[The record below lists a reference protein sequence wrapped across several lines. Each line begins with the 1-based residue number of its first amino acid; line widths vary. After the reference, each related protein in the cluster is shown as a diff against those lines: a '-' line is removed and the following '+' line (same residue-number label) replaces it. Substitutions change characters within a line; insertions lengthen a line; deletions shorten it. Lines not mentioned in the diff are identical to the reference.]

1 MLQRKVNHIENAV
14 HPDLVARYNRI
25 KTRRARLRETMTANL
40 NEKSSRTQSEAGGT
54 QAGGSRG
61 LSSAARWFE
70 LKPLLAIAAIGLAG
84 FGFAQFADAVM
95 EGETRRFDEWV
106 LLALREPGNLANPIG
121 PQWFEEMVRDVTAL
135 GSTIVLT
142 LSVVIVAAYL
152 IMTQRPQKAAFLVV
166 AVAVGSLINRLL
178 KLGYARPR
186 PDIVAHGQYVT
197 TESFPSGHSANATIV
212 YLMLGMMLARVEPSY
227 PVKVFIISVCGLIAI
242 MVGLSRIYLGVH
254 WPTDVLAGW
263 AVGGSWVLMCWYLLL
278 RLQPS
283 GTRR

>member
-1 MLQRKVNHIENAV
+1 
-14 HPDLVARYNRI
+14 
-25 KTRRARLRETMTANL
+25 MTADPNQ
-40 NEKSSRTQSEAGGT
+40 KQSQTHKQADGGT
-54 QAGGSRG
+54 GI
-61 LSSAARWFE
+61 SSAARWLE
-70 LKPLLAIAAIGLAG
+70 LKPLLAVAAIGVAG
-84 FGFAQFADAVM
+84 FGFALFADEVM

-106 LLALREPGNLANPIG
+106 LLALRDPGNLADPIG
-121 PQWFEEMVRDVTAL
+121 PLWFEEMVRDVTAL
-135 GSTIVLT
+135 GSTVVLT
-142 LSVVIVAAYL
+142 LAVIVVAGYL
-152 IMTQRPQKAAFLVV
+152 LITRAREKAVFLIV
-166 AVAVGSLINRLL
+166 AVVMGSLINRLL

-212 YLMLGMMLARVEPSY
+212 YLMLGMMLARVEESY
-227 PVKVFIISVCGLIAI
+227 PAKIFIVSVCVIVALL
-242 MVGLSRIYLGVH
+242 VGLSRIYLGVH

>member
-1 MLQRKVNHIENAV
+1 
-14 HPDLVARYNRI
+14 
-25 KTRRARLRETMTANL
+25 MTADLHDQNDPA
-40 NEKSSRTQSEAGGT
+40 RQRAGGM
-54 QAGGSRG
+54 RG
-61 LSSAARWFE
+61 LSSAARRFE
-70 LKPLLAIAAIGLAG
+70 LRPLLAIAAIGLAG

-106 LLALREPGNLANPIG
+106 LLALRAPGDPADPVG
-121 PQWFEEMVRDVTAL
+121 PLWFEEMVRDVTAL
-135 GSTIVLT
+135 GSTVVLT
-142 LSVVIVAAYL
+142 LAVIVVTAYL
-152 IMTQRPQKAAFLVV
+152 IMTKRSQKAAFLVF
-166 AVAVGSLINRLL
+166 AVAMGSLINRLL

-212 YLMLGMMLARVEPSY
+212 YLMLGMMLARVESSY
-227 PVKVFIISVCGLIAI
+227 PVKVFIVSVCTLIAI
-242 MVGLSRIYLGVH
+242 LVGLSRVYLGVH

-283 GTRR
+283 GTRS

>member
-1 MLQRKVNHIENAV
+1 
-14 HPDLVARYNRI
+14 
-25 KTRRARLRETMTANL
+25 MTVEPNQQQGPSAN
-40 NEKSSRTQSEAGGT
+40 
-54 QAGGSRG
+54 QASGGSG
-61 LSSAARWFE
+61 ISSAARRFE
-70 LKPLLAIAAIGLAG
+70 LKPLLAIAAIGVAG
-84 FGFAQFADAVM
+84 FGFAMFADQVM
-95 EGETRRFDEWV
+95 EGGTRRLDESL
-106 LLALREPGNLANPIG
+106 LLALRDPGNLADPIG
-121 PQWFEEMVRDVTAL
+121 PLWFEEMVRDVTAL

-142 LSVVIVAAYL
+142 LAVIVVSGYL
-152 IMTQRPQKAAFLVV
+152 LITRAREKAAFLIF
-166 AVAVGSLINRLL
+166 AVTIGSLFNRLL

-212 YLMLGMMLARVEPSY
+212 YLMLGMMLARVEGSY
-227 PVKVFIISVCGLIAI
+227 PAKIFIVSVCVIVAVL
-242 MVGLSRIYLGVH
+242 VGLSRIYLGVH